1 MKKIGQFLSKKRFF
15 IPLVIIVVVASSLV
29 FSANPVPYRLA
40 TEYAPGMILKEGI
53 QMHECAECHEGADFH
68 TCETCHNEH
77 GGASLPGLSFYSTV
91 ELTGDVPEQKYI
103 PTNLV
108 FVDEGGFTLEKVS
121 LFEFLEKYGVSDF
134 ESITFETNDGGFV
147 TLAYGE
153 LGPESYLLPYD
164 AGVRFADENLHV
176 STWLKGITK
185 MLVVSQEESLLLG
198 NTAASIGKLML
209 GDTTSITV
217 EQAPVMLRS
226 EETGEIRRG
235 FTATR
240 LEGIEVSDWMEVS
253 KSSEYNVDLADGG
266 RFEISG
272 LDLQNSLLTKI
283 YGDIVLV
290 FPEKSRNQWI
300 FGVKGIGEK

>member
-1 MKKIGQFLSKKRFF
+1 METIGQFLTKKRVL
-15 IPLVIIVVVASSLV
+15 IPLVIIGVVAFSLV
-29 FSANPVPYRLA
+29 FSANPVPYRLV
-40 TEYAPGMILKEGI
+40 TEYSPGMILEEGI

-77 GGASLPGLSFYSTV
+77 GGATLPGLSFYSTV
-91 ELTGDVPEQKYI
+91 ELTGDVPKQTFI
-103 PTNLV
+103 PTNQL
-108 FVDEGGFTLEKVS
+108 FVDEEGFSLKKIS
-121 LFEFLEKYGVSDF
+121 LFEFLEKYGASDF
-134 ESITFETNDGGFV
+134 ESITFETNDSGFV
-147 TLAYGE
+147 TVAYGE

-176 STWLKGITK
+176 STWLKGITRI
-185 MLVVSQEESLLLG
+185 LVVSREESLMLG
-198 NTAASIGKLML
+198 NTATSIGKLML

-240 LEGIEVSDWMEVS
+240 LEGIEISDWMEVNE
-253 KSSEYNVDLADGG
+253 SSEYNVDLAVGG
-266 RFEISG
+266 QVEISG
-272 LDLQNSLLTKI
+272 LDLQNSLLTRI

-290 FPEKSRNQWI
+290 FPGRSRNQWI
-300 FGVKGIGEK
+300 FGIEGIGEN